1 MAHVNHFLGAAGKRS
16 THCVAQVPRRS
27 AVLAGLLL
35 LLWTMACPASD
46 AQDAQLLES
55 RIKAAFL
62 YRFASYV
69 DWPEAAFAQSEMPLT
84 IAVIGA
90 DTIAVEL
97 ARVVADRRVNN
108 RGVIVRR
115 FATGDTVG
123 NAHILFIGNNAS
135 AQLDRLLRAAR
146 PHPVLTVTESEGA
159 LAQGSVINFV
169 IVDQRVRFEI
179 SRESAGRNRLKL
191 SSRLLDVAQHVVEG
205 Q

>member
-1 MAHVNHFLGAAGKRS
+1 MAHVSHFFRAFGKRC
-16 THCVAQVPRRS
+16 TCRVAPVPRRR

-35 LLWTMACPASD
+35 LLWTVACPASD
-46 AQDAQLLES
+46 AQDAQLLEA

-69 DWPEAAFAQSEMPLT
+69 EWPEAAFAQSEMPLT

-90 DTIAVEL
+90 DTIAAEL

-115 FATGDTVG
+115 LTTGESVA

-146 PHPVLTVTESEGA
+146 PHPVLIVTESEGA

-179 SRESAGRNRLKL
+179 SRESAGRNQLRL
-191 SSRLLDVAQHVVEG
+191 SSRLLDVAETVVEG
-205 Q
+205 R